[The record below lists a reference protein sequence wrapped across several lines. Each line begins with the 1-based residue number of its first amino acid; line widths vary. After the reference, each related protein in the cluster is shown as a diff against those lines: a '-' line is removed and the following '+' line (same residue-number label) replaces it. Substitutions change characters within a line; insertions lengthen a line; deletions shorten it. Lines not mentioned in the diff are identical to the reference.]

1 MDLDDPFCD
10 DILGTVKSKP
20 KAGGKFQPKA
30 KASAKNGTSTSVPSA
45 PSGSTDEN
53 SVRLTPSG
61 LETKQYAQPVV
72 AEDKLTTADGISAA
86 TSEIVCINQ
95 KSKDNE
101 SSFTDNKSL
110 ESVKTSSQHVIGEDI
125 GSKDALHP
133 EVGTSESNI
142 GWHSCIGILSAE
154 TPWNLNWSPLEVFF
168 PRLTQQMLLAGKL
181 VFLTRV
187 EMFRLIMEG
196 SWGLFW
202 HGRSRFYVSGQYS
215 IWTACWQVSTQ
226 AQDESNKRET

>member
-154 TPWNLNWSPLEVFF
+154 IDSMEFELEPFGGI
-168 PRLTQQMLLAGKL
+168 LSEADATNGKL

>member
-154 TPWNLNWSPLEVFF
+154 IDSMEFELEPFGGILSEADATNALRSCDAAEPQTHPYAHINQDTVTC
-168 PRLTQQMLLAGKL
+168 REAG
-181 VFLTRV
+181 V
-187 EMFRLIMEG
+187 
-196 SWGLFW
+196 
-202 HGRSRFYVSGQYS
+202 
-215 IWTACWQVSTQ
+215 
-226 AQDESNKRET
+226 SNKGGDVQIDNGSFRKLGPFLAWKI